1 MSTDPSQ
8 DPTAQEFFPIRTVS
22 TLTGVNPIT
31 LRAWERRHGLI
42 RPTRTATGHRVYTR
56 SDIDT
61 VRRILAL
68 VDSGVTI
75 SHVSEALAAQAQS
88 NASSAIDEG
97 PWVRARSQMVDAIS
111 RFDEARLETLYNE
124 LLAVHAIEEV
134 TARLLLPLLVEL
146 GQRWDNNQPGGI
158 AEEHFFGMY
167 MRIKLGARLHHRSR
181 SVLGPKLVA
190 ACLPGEQHEIGLLLF
205 ALAAHEQGYRMVLL
219 GANMPL
225 DQLTHAAQRTQA
237 AGIVLSSSIDAP
249 QALLVEALPALVRD
263 AVIPVFVG
271 GPTSVHQHDEL
282 RAAGAI
288 PLGTDIAHGL
298 RLLHLT
304 LNPTE

>member
-1 MSTDPSQ
+1 MPPEPSQ
-8 DPTAQEFFPIRTVS
+8 DAIAQEFFPIRTVS

-42 RPTRTATGHRVYTR
+42 RPTRTATGHRAYTR
-56 SDIDT
+56 ADIDT

-68 VDSGVTI
+68 VGTGVTI
-75 SHVSEALAAQAQS
+75 GHVSEALAAQALS
-88 NASSAIDEG
+88 PAAVDER
-97 PWVRARSQMVDAIS
+97 PWVRARAQMVDAIS

-134 TARLLLPLLVEL
+134 TARLLLPLLVDL
-146 GQRWDNNQPGGI
+146 GQRWNNSHPGSI

-181 SVLGPKLVA
+181 AVVGPKLVA
-190 ACLPGEQHEIGLLLF
+190 ACLPGEHHEIGLLLF

-225 DQLTHAAQRTQA
+225 DQLIYAAQHTQA
-237 AGIVLSSSIDAP
+237 AGIVLSGSIEAP
-249 QALLVEALPALVRD
+249 ASLHAEALPALVRD
-263 AVIPVFVG
+263 AAVPVFVG
-271 GPTSVHQHDEL
+271 GPTSVYQQQEL
-282 RAAGAI
+282 HAAGAI
-288 PLGTDIAHGL
+288 PLGSDITSGL
-298 RLLHLT
+298 RQLHRT
-304 LNPTE
+304 FNPTE

>member
-75 SHVSEALAAQAQS
+75 SHVSEALAAQAR
-88 NASSAIDEG
+88 SSSSVATDEG
-97 PWVRARSQMVDAIS
+97 PWVRARAQMVDAIS

-181 SVLGPKLVA
+181 AVLGPKLVA

-205 ALAAHEQGYRMVLL
+205 ALAAHEAGYRMVLL

-237 AGIVLSSSIDAP
+237 AGIVLSGSIEAP
-249 QALLVEALPALVRD
+249 RALHAEALPALVRD
-263 AVIPVFVG
+263 AAIPVFVG
-271 GPTSVHQHDEL
+271 GPTSVHQHDEV

-288 PLGTDIAHGL
+288 PLGTDIARGL
-298 RLLHLT
+298 QLLHLT

>member
-1 MSTDPSQ
+1 MSIDPSQ
-8 DPTAQEFFPIRTVS
+8 DATAQEFFPIRTVS

-56 SDIDT
+56 ADIDT
-61 VRRILAL
+61 VHRILAL

-75 SHVSEALAAQAQS
+75 GHVREALAAQARAPS
-88 NASSAIDEG
+88 VTRTSDEG
-97 PWVRARSQMVDAIS
+97 PWVRARAQMVDAIS

-134 TARLLLPLLVEL
+134 TARLLLPLLVDL
-146 GQRWDNNQPGGI
+146 GQRWDNHPGGI

-181 SVLGPKLVA
+181 AVLGPKLIA

-225 DQLTHAAQRTQA
+225 DQLTYAAQRTQA
-237 AGIVLSSSIDAP
+237 AGIVLSSSIETP
-249 QALLVEALPALVRD
+249 RALHAEALPALVRD
-263 AVIPVFVG
+263 AAVPVFVG
-271 GPTSVHQHDEL
+271 GPTSVRQHDEL

-288 PLGTDIAHGL
+288 PLGTDITHGL
-298 RLLHLT
+298 HQLHLT
-304 LNPTE
+304 LNPSE

>member
-1 MSTDPSQ
+1 MPTVPSQ
-8 DPTAQEFFPIRTVS
+8 DATAQEFFPIRTVS

-42 RPTRTATGHRVYTR
+42 RPTRTATGHRVYTHA
-56 SDIDT
+56 DIDT

-75 SHVSEALAAQAQS
+75 GHVSEAMAAQAR
-88 NASSAIDEG
+88 SAPAADEG
-97 PWVRARSQMVDAIS
+97 PWVRARAQMVDAIS

-134 TARLLLPLLVEL
+134 TARLLLPLLVDL
-146 GQRWDNNQPGGI
+146 GQRWDNHPGGI
-158 AEEHFFGMY
+158 AEEHFFGLY

-181 SVLGPKLVA
+181 AMVGPKLVA
-190 ACLPGEQHEIGLLLF
+190 ACLPGEHHEIGLLLF

-225 DQLTHAAQRTQA
+225 DQLAYAARRTQA
-237 AGIVLSSSIDAP
+237 AGIVLSGSIEAP
-249 QALLVEALPALVRD
+249 ASLHAQALPTLVRD
-263 AVIPVFVG
+263 AAVPVFIG
-271 GPTSVHQHDEL
+271 GPTSVHQEQEL

-288 PLGTDIAHGL
+288 PLGTDITQGL
-298 RLLHLT
+298 HELHLT

>member
-1 MSTDPSQ
+1 MPTDPSQ
-8 DPTAQEFFPIRTVS
+8 DATAQEFFPIRTVS

-42 RPTRTATGHRVYTR
+42 RPTRTATGHRVYTHA
-56 SDIDT
+56 DIDT

-75 SHVSEALAAQAQS
+75 GHVSEAMAAQART
-88 NASSAIDEG
+88 APATDEG
-97 PWVRARSQMVDAIS
+97 PWVRARAQMVDAIS

-134 TARLLLPLLVEL
+134 TARLLLPLLVDL
-146 GQRWDNNQPGGI
+146 GQRWDNHPGGI
-158 AEEHFFGMY
+158 AEEHFFGLY

-181 SVLGPKLVA
+181 AMVGPKLVA
-190 ACLPGEQHEIGLLLF
+190 ACLPGEHHEIGLLLF

-225 DQLTHAAQRTQA
+225 DQLAYAARRTQA
-237 AGIVLSSSIDAP
+237 AGIVLSGSIEVPASLHA
-249 QALLVEALPALVRD
+249 QALPTLVRD
-263 AVIPVFVG
+263 AAVPVFIG
-271 GPTSVHQHDEL
+271 GPTSVHQEQEL

-288 PLGTDIAHGL
+288 PLGTDITQGL
-298 RLLHLT
+298 HELHLT

>member
-1 MSTDPSQ
+1 MPTVPSQ
-8 DPTAQEFFPIRTVS
+8 DATAQEFFPIRTVS

-42 RPTRTATGHRVYTR
+42 RPTRTATGHRVYTHA
-56 SDIDT
+56 DIDT

-75 SHVSEALAAQAQS
+75 GHVSEAMAAQART
-88 NASSAIDEG
+88 APATDEG
-97 PWVRARSQMVDAIS
+97 PWVRARAQMVDAIS

-134 TARLLLPLLVEL
+134 TARLLLPLLVDL
-146 GQRWDNNQPGGI
+146 GQRWDNHPGGI
-158 AEEHFFGMY
+158 AEEHFFGLY

-181 SVLGPKLVA
+181 AMVGPKLVA
-190 ACLPGEQHEIGLLLF
+190 ACLPGEHHEIGLLLF

-225 DQLTHAAQRTQA
+225 DQLAYAARRTQA
-237 AGIVLSSSIDAP
+237 AGIVLSGSIEVPASLHA
-249 QALLVEALPALVRD
+249 QALPTLVRD
-263 AVIPVFVG
+263 AAVPVFIG
-271 GPTSVHQHDEL
+271 GPTSVHQEQEL

-288 PLGTDIAHGL
+288 PLGTDITQGL
-298 RLLHLT
+298 HELHLT

>member
-1 MSTDPSQ
+1 MPTDPSQ
-8 DPTAQEFFPIRTVS
+8 DATAQEFFPIRTVS

-42 RPTRTATGHRVYTR
+42 RPTRTATGHRVYTHA
-56 SDIDT
+56 DIDT

-75 SHVSEALAAQAQS
+75 GHVSEAMAAQAR
-88 NASSAIDEG
+88 SAPAADEG
-97 PWVRARSQMVDAIS
+97 PWVRARAQMVDAIS

-134 TARLLLPLLVEL
+134 TARLLLPLLVDL
-146 GQRWDNNQPGGI
+146 GQRWDNHPGGI
-158 AEEHFFGMY
+158 AEEHFFGLY

-181 SVLGPKLVA
+181 AMVGPKLVA
-190 ACLPGEQHEIGLLLF
+190 ACLPGEHHEIGLLLF

-225 DQLTHAAQRTQA
+225 DQLAYAARRTQA
-237 AGIVLSSSIDAP
+237 AGIVLSGSIEAP
-249 QALLVEALPALVRD
+249 ASLHAQALPALVRD
-263 AVIPVFVG
+263 AAVPVFIG
-271 GPTSVHQHDEL
+271 GPTSMHQEQEL

-288 PLGTDIAHGL
+288 PLGTDITEGL
-298 RLLHLT
+298 HELHLT

>member
-1 MSTDPSQ
+1 MPADPSQ
-8 DPTAQEFFPIRTVS
+8 DATAQEFFPIRTVS

-42 RPTRTATGHRVYTR
+42 RPTRTATGHRVYTHA
-56 SDIDT
+56 DIDT
-61 VRRILAL
+61 VHRILAL

-75 SHVSEALAAQAQS
+75 GHVSEALAAQART
-88 NASSAIDEG
+88 APATDDG
-97 PWVRARSQMVDAIS
+97 PWVRARAQMVDAIS
-111 RFDEARLETLYNE
+111 RFDETRLETLYNE

-146 GQRWDNNQPGGI
+146 GQRWDNHPGGI
-158 AEEHFFGMY
+158 AEEHFFGLY

-181 SVLGPKLVA
+181 AMVGPKLVA
-190 ACLPGEQHEIGLLLF
+190 ACLPGEHHEIGLLLF

-225 DQLTHAAQRTQA
+225 DQLAYAARRTQA
-237 AGIVLSSSIDAP
+237 AGIVLSGSIETPASLH
-249 QALLVEALPALVRD
+249 AEALPALVRD
-263 AVIPVFVG
+263 AAVPVFVG
-271 GPTSVHQHDEL
+271 GPTSVHQQQEL

-288 PLGTDIAHGL
+288 PLGTDITNGL
-298 RLLHLT
+298 RQLHLT
-304 LNPTE
+304 LNPSE

>member
-1 MSTDPSQ
+1 MPTEPS
-8 DPTAQEFFPIRTVS
+8 PNFTAQEFFPIRTVS

-56 SDIDT
+56 ADIDT
-61 VRRILAL
+61 VHRILAL

-75 SHVSEALAAQAQS
+75 GHVREALVAQARAPS
-88 NASSAIDEG
+88 TTDDG
-97 PWVRARSQMVDAIS
+97 PWDRARAQMVDAIS

-146 GQRWDNNQPGGI
+146 GQRWDNHPGGI
-158 AEEHFFGMY
+158 AEEHFFGLY

-181 SVLGPKLVA
+181 AVVGPKLLA
-190 ACLPGEQHEIGLLLF
+190 ACLPGEHHEIGLLLF
-205 ALAAHEQGYRMVLL
+205 ALAAHEQGYHMVLL

-225 DQLTHAAQRTQA
+225 DQLTYAARRAQA
-237 AGIVLSSSIDAP
+237 AGIVLSGSIEAP
-249 QALLVEALPALVRD
+249 HALHAEALPTLVRD
-263 AVIPVFVG
+263 AAIPVFVG
-271 GPTSVHQHDEL
+271 GPTSVRQHDEL

-288 PLGTDIAHGL
+288 PLGTDITSGL
-298 RLLHLT
+298 RQLHLT
-304 LNPTE
+304 LNLSE

>member
-1 MSTDPSQ
+1 MPTDPWQ
-8 DPTAQEFFPIRTVS
+8 DATAQEFFPIRTVS

-56 SDIDT
+56 ADIDT

-75 SHVSEALAAQAQS
+75 SHVREALAAQARAPFS
-88 NASSAIDEG
+88 PAADDG
-97 PWVRARSQMVDAIS
+97 PWVRARAQMVDAIS

-124 LLAVHAIEEV
+124 LLALHSIEEV
-134 TARLLLPLLVEL
+134 TARLLLPLLVDL
-146 GQRWDNNQPGGI
+146 GQRWDNNHPGGI

-181 SVLGPKLVA
+181 AVVGPKLVA
-190 ACLPGEQHEIGLLLF
+190 ACLPGEHHEIGLLLF

-225 DQLTHAAQRTQA
+225 EQLNYAARRTQA
-237 AGIVLSSSIDAP
+237 AGIVLSGSIEAP
-249 QALLVEALPALVRD
+249 RALHVEALPALVRD
-263 AVIPVFVG
+263 AAVPVFVG
-271 GPTSVHQHDEL
+271 GPTSVHQEHEL

-288 PLGTDIAHGL
+288 PLGTDITHGL
-298 RLLHLT
+298 RKLHLT
-304 LNPTE
+304 LNPSE

>member
-1 MSTDPSQ
+1 MPTDPSQ
-8 DPTAQEFFPIRTVS
+8 DVTAQEFFPIRTVS

-56 SDIDT
+56 ADIDA
-61 VRRILAL
+61 VRRILSL
-68 VDSGVTI
+68 VDSGVAI
-75 SHVSEALAAQAQS
+75 GHVREALAAQARS
-88 NASSAIDEG
+88 PSPPAADEG
-97 PWVRARSQMVDAIS
+97 PWVRARAQMVDAIS
-111 RFDEARLETLYNE
+111 RFDETRLETLYNE
-124 LLAVHAIEEV
+124 LLAVHAIEQV
-134 TARLLLPLLVEL
+134 TAKLLLPLLVDL
-146 GQRWDNNQPGGI
+146 GQRWDNHPGGI

-181 SVLGPKLVA
+181 AVVGPKLVA
-190 ACLPGEQHEIGLLLF
+190 ACLPGEHHEIGLLLF

-225 DQLTHAAQRTQA
+225 DQLTYAAQRTQA
-237 AGIVLSSSIDAP
+237 AGIVLSGSIEAP
-249 QALLVEALPALVRD
+249 ASLYAEALPTLLRD
-263 AVIPVFVG
+263 AAIPVFVG

-288 PLGTDIAHGL
+288 PLGTDITRGL
-298 RLLHLT
+298 RQLHLT
-304 LNPTE
+304 LNPSE

>member
-1 MSTDPSQ
+1 MPTDPSQ
-8 DPTAQEFFPIRTVS
+8 DATAQEFFPIRTVS

-42 RPTRTATGHRVYTR
+42 RPTRTATGHRVYTHA
-56 SDIDT
+56 DIDT
-61 VRRILAL
+61 VHRILAL

-75 SHVSEALAAQAQS
+75 GHVSEAMAAQART
-88 NASSAIDEG
+88 APATDEG
-97 PWVRARSQMVDAIS
+97 PWVRARAQMVDAIS

-134 TARLLLPLLVEL
+134 TTRLLLPLLVEL
-146 GQRWDNNQPGGI
+146 GQRWDNHPGGI
-158 AEEHFFGMY
+158 AEEHFFGLY

-181 SVLGPKLVA
+181 AVVGPKLLA
-190 ACLPGEQHEIGLLLF
+190 ACLPGEHHEIGLLLF

-225 DQLTHAAQRTQA
+225 DQLAYAARRTQA
-237 AGIVLSSSIDAP
+237 AGIVLSGSIETPDSLHA
-249 QALLVEALPALVRD
+249 EALPALVRD
-263 AVIPVFVG
+263 AAIPVFIG
-271 GPTSVHQHDEL
+271 GPTSVLQQQEL

-288 PLGTDIAHGL
+288 PLGTDITSGL
-298 RLLHLT
+298 RQLHLT
-304 LNPTE
+304 LNPSE

>member
-1 MSTDPSQ
+1 MPTDPSQ
-8 DPTAQEFFPIRTVS
+8 DATAQEFFPIRTVS

-42 RPTRTATGHRVYTR
+42 RPTRTATGHRVYTHA
-56 SDIDT
+56 DIDT

-75 SHVSEALAAQAQS
+75 GHVSEAMAAQAR
-88 NASSAIDEG
+88 SAPAADEG
-97 PWVRARSQMVDAIS
+97 PWVRARAQMVDAIS

-134 TARLLLPLLVEL
+134 TARLLLPLLVDL
-146 GQRWDNNQPGGI
+146 GQRWDNHPGGI
-158 AEEHFFGMY
+158 AEEHFFGLY

-181 SVLGPKLVA
+181 AMVGPKLVA
-190 ACLPGEQHEIGLLLF
+190 ACLPGEHHEIGLLLF

-225 DQLTHAAQRTQA
+225 DQLAYAARRTQA
-237 AGIVLSSSIDAP
+237 AGIVLSGSIEAP
-249 QALLVEALPALVRD
+249 ASLHAQALPTLVRD
-263 AVIPVFVG
+263 AAVPVFIG
-271 GPTSVHQHDEL
+271 GPTSVHQEQEL

-288 PLGTDIAHGL
+288 PLGTDITSGL
-298 RLLHLT
+298 RQLQLT
-304 LNPTE
+304 LNPSE

>member
-1 MSTDPSQ
+1 MPTDPSQ
-8 DPTAQEFFPIRTVS
+8 DATAQEFFPIRTVS

-42 RPTRTATGHRVYTR
+42 RPTRTATGHRVYTHA
-56 SDIDT
+56 DIDT

-75 SHVSEALAAQAQS
+75 GHVSEAMAAQART
-88 NASSAIDEG
+88 APATDEG
-97 PWVRARSQMVDAIS
+97 PWVRARAQMVDAIS

-134 TARLLLPLLVEL
+134 TTRLLLPLLVDL
-146 GQRWDNNQPGGI
+146 GQRWDNHPGGI
-158 AEEHFFGMY
+158 AEEHFFGLY

-181 SVLGPKLVA
+181 AMVGPKLVA
-190 ACLPGEQHEIGLLLF
+190 ACLPGEHHEIGLLLF

-225 DQLTHAAQRTQA
+225 DQLAYAARRTQA
-237 AGIVLSSSIDAP
+237 AGIVLSGSIEAP
-249 QALLVEALPALVRD
+249 ASLHAEALPALVRD
-263 AVIPVFVG
+263 AAVPVFVG
-271 GPTSVHQHDEL
+271 GPTSVRQQQEL

-288 PLGTDIAHGL
+288 PLGTDISSGL
-298 RLLHLT
+298 RQLHLT
-304 LNPTE
+304 LNPSE

>member
-1 MSTDPSQ
+1 MPTDPSQ
-8 DPTAQEFFPIRTVS
+8 DAIAQEFFPIRTVS

-56 SDIDT
+56 ADIDT

-75 SHVSEALAAQAQS
+75 GHVSEALAAQART
-88 NASSAIDEG
+88 APATDEG
-97 PWVRARSQMVDAIS
+97 PWVRARVQMVDAIS

-124 LLAVHAIEEV
+124 LLAVHTIEEV
-134 TARLLLPLLVEL
+134 TARLLLPLLVDL
-146 GQRWDNNQPGGI
+146 GQRWDNHPGGI
-158 AEEHFFGMY
+158 AEEHFFGLY

-181 SVLGPKLVA
+181 AVVGPKLVA
-190 ACLPGEQHEIGLLLF
+190 ACLPGEHHEIGLLLF

-225 DQLTHAAQRTQA
+225 DQLAYAAQRTQA
-237 AGIVLSSSIDAP
+237 AGIVLSSSIEMP
-249 QALLVEALPALVRD
+249 VSLHTQALPTLVRD
-263 AVIPVFVG
+263 VAVPVFVG
-271 GPTSVHQHDEL
+271 GPTSVHQQQEL
-282 RAAGAI
+282 SAAGAI
-288 PLGTDIAHGL
+288 PLGTDITRGL
-298 RLLHLT
+298 RQLHRT